1 MPVLLRSAGIKLSRM
16 RYHTEIS
23 SKPRP
28 TTTKPITAPLRKAI
42 RNPLFIEARA
52 ALAVRADAYVA
63 VFMPRKPDKPLNKPP
78 VRNAKGTH
86 SF

>member
-1 MPVLLRSAGIKLSRM
+1 M
-16 RYHTEIS
+16 R
-23 SKPRP
+23 R
-28 TTTKPITAPLRKAI
+28 
-42 RNPLFIEARA
+42 PLFIELRA

-63 VFMPRKPDKPLNKPP
+63 VFMPKKPDKPLKKPP